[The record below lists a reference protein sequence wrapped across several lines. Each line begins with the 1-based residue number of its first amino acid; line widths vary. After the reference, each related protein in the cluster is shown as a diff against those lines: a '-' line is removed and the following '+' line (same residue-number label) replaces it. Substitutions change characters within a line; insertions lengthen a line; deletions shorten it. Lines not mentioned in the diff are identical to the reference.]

1 MGTSATR
8 AKAKYNKENYER
20 ITLTL
25 SPILAENFKNLA
37 IKNNLSQPK
46 ILAKVLEFYES
57 NKKILDEKDEKIK
70 KSSERIIELENI
82 QKNYENWY
90 NSMQNEKT
98 EIQNSEL
105 QANNRLLA
113 IQRDTTKTVFICLF
127 LGFFVGYFLAKIF

>member
-8 AKAKYNKENYER
+8 AKQKYNSINYEK

-25 SPILAENFKNLA
+25 SPILTENFKNLA

-46 ILAKVLEFYES
+46 FLEEILNFWEN
-57 NKKILDEKDEKIK
+57 NKKILDQKDNEIENHKN
-70 KSSERIIELENI
+70 RIVQLEAI

-90 NSMQNEKT
+90 NSLQNEKQ

-105 QANNRLLA
+105 QANNKLLA
-113 IQRDTTKTVFICLF
+113 IQRDMAKTVFICLF
-127 LGFFVGYFLAKIF
+127 AGFLIGFFFAKIF